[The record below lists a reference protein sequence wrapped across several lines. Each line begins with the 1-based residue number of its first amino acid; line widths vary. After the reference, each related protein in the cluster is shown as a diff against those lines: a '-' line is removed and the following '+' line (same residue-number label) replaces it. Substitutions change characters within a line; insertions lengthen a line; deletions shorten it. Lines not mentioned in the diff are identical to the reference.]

1 MKSISIV
8 SYTRP
13 THPGGAH
20 ALTEIARHFETTWS
34 TAVAYIDEHTW
45 LESDAE
51 GNLMVLK
58 QNVGG
63 ITPED
68 KRILHTISEIR
79 LGEMVNKIQRV
90 EVEESGSAVVL
101 PRAFMG
107 TVSKLVLSYFDSD
120 IPLAARDSS
129 RTSTNSCIL
138 IRSMAPSTFSP
149 LSLPQNKIC

>member
-1 MKSISIV
+1 MKSVSIV
-8 SYTRP
+8 SYARP
-13 THPGGAH
+13 THPGGVH
-20 ALTEIARHFETTWS
+20 TLTEIARHFETAWS

-51 GNLMVLK
+51 GNLMVLR

-63 ITPED
+63 ITPDD

-101 PRAFMG
+101 PRAFVG
-107 TVSKLVLSYFDSD
+107 TV
-120 IPLAARDSS
+120 RG
-129 RTSTNSCIL
+129 L
-138 IRSMAPSTFSP
+138 I
-149 LSLPQNKIC
+149 SLCFCAKHC